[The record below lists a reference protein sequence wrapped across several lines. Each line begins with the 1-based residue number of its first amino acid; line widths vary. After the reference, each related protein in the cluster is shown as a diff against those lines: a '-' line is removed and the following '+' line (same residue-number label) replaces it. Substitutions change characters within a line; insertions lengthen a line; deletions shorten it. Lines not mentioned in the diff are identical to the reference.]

1 MLIGKKSYI
10 KKCFIKRKVVIDKEI
25 KKSYEKLQKLRR
37 LNKNLIAMSDYAF
50 EKMQLAIIDIE
61 DDRIEEAF
69 LAIVDY
75 VNYQMR
81 LSDAT
86 LIEIIET
93 LESQTTKIRRIEQN
107 G

>member
-1 MLIGKKSYI
+1 MIVKKHYI
-10 KKCFIKRKVVIDKEI
+10 KQCFIKRKAVIDKEI
-25 KKSYEKLQKLRR
+25 KKSYEKLQKLRL

-93 LESQTTKIRRIEQN
+93 LEAQMAKIRRIEQN